1 MAKRNRPTGWQA
13 SKPPPRAKRGGRPK
27 VDPEIETLIAEAQ
40 KTGEW
45 YSKIYPDT
53 RAATLA
59 GRRVRY
65 HAKARE
71 LVVQTR
77 SVANGAGVTLWVKIG
92 ERDTN
97 G

>member
-1 MAKRNRPTGWQA
+1 MAKRKGPTGWQA

-27 VDPEIETLIAEAQ
+27 VDPEIETLIAEAR

-45 YSKIYPDT
+45 YSKSYPDA

-65 HAKARE
+65 HARARE

-77 SVANGAGVTLWVKIG
+77 SVNGAGEVTLWVKIG
-92 ERDTN
+92 ERDAN